1 MLKFN
6 MLGALSVELD
16 GVMLRINLGQ
26 PGYLFACYIVQF
38 KGLHRADHLI
48 ELFWPQ
54 LPPEKGR
61 VALNNAAWRV
71 RKLLQLDRNVGA
83 DKLFRLGDDLILEQ
97 CDQIRADTH
106 ELGWAAN
113 RVMQHEK
120 GNALGADEE
129 VTITNSV
136 LNYRGPFL
144 EGMEAPWILTERAR
158 LHELC
163 ARIQNFLVRLSVSR
177 GDYESALSQSQR
189 MATVDPLNERI
200 HGDLMLLLLR
210 IGRQAEAVRCY
221 ERLEELLRAELG
233 IKPMPETQRLVS
245 LIKTGDVFSQIDDL
259 LATHF
264 RYTAASAPGLTTAA

>member
-6 MLGALSVELD
+6 MLGGLSVELD
-16 GVMLRINLGQ
+16 GSLLRINLGQ
-26 PGYLFACYIVQF
+26 PGFLFTCYIVQF
-38 KGLHRADHLI
+38 KGLHRSDHLI

-54 LPPEKGR
+54 LPAEKGR
-61 VALNNAAWRV
+61 AALNNATWRL
-71 RKLLQLDRNVGA
+71 RRLLQLDRNVGA
-83 DKLFRLGDDLILEQ
+83 DKLFRLGDDLVLEP

-106 ELGWAAN
+106 DLLWAAN

-120 GNALGADEE
+120 GNAPGADEE
-129 VTITNSV
+129 VAITNSV

-144 EGMEAPWILTERAR
+144 EGMDAPWILPERAH

-163 ARIQNFLVRLSVSR
+163 ARVQNYLIRLSVSR
-177 GDYESALSQSQR
+177 GDYESALLQSRR
-189 MATVDPLNERI
+189 MAAVDPLNERV

-221 ERLEELLRAELG
+221 ERLEEMLRAELG

-264 RYTAASAPGLTTAA
+264 RHTPSGPPGLITAA